1 MTGPGPA
8 TVIDLSSAGYRLIP
22 LERTAD
28 WNDFGRARADTI
40 VPASK
45 ASANWDCEEGAQ

>member
-1 MTGPGPA
+1 MTGSAPA
-8 TVIDLSSAGYRLIP
+8 TVIGLSSAGCRPIP
-22 LERTAD
+22 LDRTAD